1 MAVCRGDIRT
11 ALLVRVKEQVEINI
25 ANRVAVAEQ
34 DIFVSRARYERSAAY
49 KRVNSVCKQS
59 AGILCGVE
67 RRQNE
72 HTLALAGKIPR
83 LARAEVIHQRTV
95 VALGYNADLGDAGV
109 DHI

>member
-34 DIFVSRARYERSAAY
+34 DIFVSRARYERRTAD

-83 LARAEVIHQRTV
+83 LACAEVIHQRAV
-95 VALGYNADLGDAGV
+95 VALSYNADLGDAGV